1 MFSHLLFFI
10 SCSTFLSIPHSGLR
24 LTLPSTNCLSH
35 LLFSSLPLR
44 LSLTTTHHN
53 SSLPSLHFLHRP
65 IITTT
70 TTTTTVSAIPPTAAW
85 LAKLTTQDFAHFELP
100 SSHLFTD
107 DPSTIQVAC
116 SVLLTGAITVF
127 FFRSVQRRAK
137 RAKEL
142 VYSLS
147 FFLRGV

>member
-1 MFSHLLFFI
+1 MIGLEVWLGEYKLWLETLQHKVRGFMHCLVGETLEPQAYTAQEI
-10 SCSTFLSIPHSGLR
+10 S
-24 LTLPSTNCLSH
+24 
-35 LLFSSLPLR
+35 SSLKG
-44 LSLTTTHHN
+44 ST
-53 SSLPSLHFLHRP
+53 